1 MSDPNYSGPGNVPPP
16 YAPQQG
22 YPPPPGY
29 PPQQGYPPPP
39 SPTRPAGTA
48 STLLLWSKAVVV
60 AGLVAAA
67 AGVLGGFLFFAVD
80 ALNGTY
86 KTAQFFVSVVAGL
99 CKSATAVALGLL
111 LRLHVEQGEAT
122 TRRS

>member
-1 MSDPNYSGPGNVPPP
+1 MSDPNYSGPGNVPP

-86 KTAQFFVSVVAGL
+86 KTAQFFVSVALGVGTG
-99 CKSATAVALGLL
+99 ATAVALGLL
-111 LRLHVEQGEAT
+111 LRLRVEQGEAT